1 MEEGQSHLN
10 TAWDLLRNDYL
21 LSLRERYEKHLKSV
35 RIQSK
40 QIPSEG
46 QIVHVKDKC
55 PRGAWKIGKITEV
68 VVSRD
73 GERRSAKLKLPSG
86 ITINRPLNLLYPLE
100 LDIPGEDTSSSNA
113 DIEIAERNQHE
124 HELIDRHVN
133 NVITRPKRNAGII
146 AHEKLSQLLRYENN
160 N

>member
-1 MEEGQSHLN
+1 MN

-35 RIQSK
+35 RVQSK

-73 GERRSAKLKLPSG
+73 GERRSAKIKLSSG

-100 LDIPGEDTSSSNA
+100 LAISSEDASSSNA
-113 DIEIAERNQHE
+113 GIEITERNQHE
-124 HELIDRHVN
+124 LDLIERDVN
-133 NVITRPKRNAGII
+133 KNVSTRPKRKAGII